1 MCCFPGLFHF
11 VERIRGDRPRVGN
24 GAPLALLVFMRGLL
38 NTLRANLHD
47 PLLVPVDQ
55 MLMHGVDSKD
65 IRTRFQT
72 YGFSVLMR
80 VASVRSTCST
90 APAAG
95 LASVAARSDGASLQI
110 PWRLTADVGVKERDC
125 VRRINR
131 RRYSVNRF
139 PRVVRLIGAGGILC
153 VYPIGEIRPPP
164 ISNVCPCV
172 VDCAKPVNGSAG
184 TARGATINVSPKG
197 HRETVGCRDRA

>member
-11 VERIRGDRPRVGN
+11 VERIRGGRSRAGNVG
-24 GAPLALLVFMRGLL
+24 PLALLVFMRGLL

-80 VASVRSTCST
+80 VASVRSST
-90 APAAG
+90 Y
-95 LASVAARSDGASLQI
+95 STRARS
-110 PWRLTADVGVKERDC
+110 C
-125 VRRINR
+125 
-131 RRYSVNRF
+131 
-139 PRVVRLIGAGGILC
+139 
-153 VYPIGEIRPPP
+153 
-164 ISNVCPCV
+164 
-172 VDCAKPVNGSAG
+172 
-184 TARGATINVSPKG
+184 
-197 HRETVGCRDRA
+197 